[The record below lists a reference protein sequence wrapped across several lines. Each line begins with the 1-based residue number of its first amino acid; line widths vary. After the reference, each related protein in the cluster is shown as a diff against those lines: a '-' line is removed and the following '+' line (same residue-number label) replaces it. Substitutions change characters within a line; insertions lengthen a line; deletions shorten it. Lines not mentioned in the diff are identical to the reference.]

1 MTTQAFNL
9 VERNLLNLFT
19 GWCFQLCWFNLD
31 FEVKNKE
38 EGLGQVLSLA
48 ANTFLIL
55 EWLSSTPGS
64 RVSTLGGSRW
74 WLKYQGP
81 ATHMGSP
88 AGTPS
93 SWFLL
98 SPVPVIWVFR
108 KSVHRWHFALA
119 LPLFLKQISEI

>member
-19 GWCFQLCWFNLD
+19 GWRFQLCWFNLD

-64 RVSTLGGSRW
+64 
-74 WLKYQGP
+74 
-81 ATHMGSP
+81 
-88 AGTPS
+88 
-93 SWFLL
+93 
-98 SPVPVIWVFR
+98 
-108 KSVHRWHFALA
+108 
-119 LPLFLKQISEI
+119 